1 MFQPFPAVRT
11 ASMTGDTT
19 LNIVIS
25 LLVALVVTLSL
36 AMIALGVTA
45 GL

>member
-11 ASMTGDTT
+11 VSMTGDTT